1 MGVRFKKQVKL
12 TKGSKINIAK
22 TGASISFGGKGHSL
36 NIGKNGPTATVG
48 IPGTG
53 LSYRQKIG
61 TSHNNSHKIEK
72 RSNPVPSS
80 PKTQSQ
86 IEIHMDDKGHIVMFD
101 GQGKEI
107 TDQSEIRKIQSTPQ
121 FAQQKAILEQQRR
134 EKIEEIIN
142 ESKKENDTFINIYK
156 LAPIVEDY
164 NFFATQ
170 FEQIRPR
177 EYEMIPFDVPKPTEE
192 NIREILIAEAKK
204 NVRAS
209 IFTAAKL
216 RKKYVDDCF
225 DERFCQAVLEWENSK
240 NDYYFH
246 VEEEKRQAQ
255 IAYQKEYDNQKTYL
269 KSVIEG
275 DEKII
280 SELFD
285 YWIESCVL
293 PVEININYE
302 CDSIN
307 QGLLLDVDLPEI
319 EDIPNTIMTKTDAGN
334 LKEKKKTQTE
344 LKKEYTTLT
353 FGLAIFIV
361 ANVFN
366 ISPAIENVLI
376 SGYTQRR
383 DGDGNI
389 KDDYIYSIKF
399 KRESFEGIDLT
410 KIDPKD
416 LCLMSE
422 NRCNLTST
430 SLFKTIKPFESL

>member
-1 MGVRFKKQVKL
+1 MGVRFRKQVKL

-22 TGASISFGGKGHSL
+22 TGASISFGGRGHSF
-36 NIGKNGPTATVG
+36 NIGKNGSTATVG

-53 LSYRQKIG
+53 LSYRQKLG
-61 TSHNNSHKIEK
+61 SCHNNSHKSEK
-72 RSNPVPSS
+72 RSNPVPSA
-80 PKTQSQ
+80 PKTQNQ

-107 TDQSEIRKIQSTPQ
+107 TDRSVIRKIQSTPQ
-121 FAQQKAILEQQRR
+121 FAQQKAILEQQRK
-134 EKIEEIIN
+134 EKIEEIVN
-142 ESKKENDTFINIYK
+142 ASMEENDLFINIYK

-164 NFFATQ
+164 NSFATQ
-170 FEQIRPR
+170 FEQLRPR
-177 EYEMIPFDVPKPTEE
+177 EYEVIPFDVPKPTEE
-192 NIREILIAEAKK
+192 RIREILMAEAKE
-204 NVRAS
+204 NVKAS
-209 IFTAAKL
+209 IFTVGKL

-225 DERFCQAVLEWENSK
+225 DERFNQAILEWEKSK

-246 VEEEKRQAQ
+246 VEEEKRQAE
-255 IAYQKEYDNQKTYL
+255 IAYQEEYNNQKAYF

-275 DEKII
+275 DEEVI

-285 YWIESCVL
+285 YWIDSCEL

-302 CDSIN
+302 FDSIK

-361 ANVFN
+361 ANVLN
-366 ISPAIENVLI
+366 ISPAIKKVLI

-383 DGDGNI
+383 DSDGNI
-389 KDDYIYSIKF
+389 NNDYIYSIIF
-399 KRESFEGIDLT
+399 KRESFERMNFSNT
-410 KIDPKD
+410 DPKD
-416 LCLMSE
+416 FCLASE

-430 SLFKTIKPFESL
+430 SLFKTIKPFETL